1 MTIEELLALSPD
13 ASITV
18 HNRLFV
24 LQGTVTV
31 ALDTDGEHVWLIADD
46 GRLLSVKPAT
56 EEILSFNVV
65 EEELEPEGSVVS
77 YRGRAFEFNLE
88 DAGTVRRAVGDVEH
102 AEEDRYAFRDF
113 EDDEG
118 ERVRILT
125 NETTGDVHAFHGTV
139 VEAED
144 VQAA

>member
-18 HNRLFV
+18 HNRPFV
-24 LQGTVTV
+24 LQGVVTV
-31 ALDTDGEHVWLIADD
+31 VLDTDSEHVWLIADD
-46 GRLLSVKPAT
+46 GRLLSVTPAQ
-56 EEILSFNVV
+56 EEILSFELV
-65 EEELEPEGSVVS
+65 EEELEPEGSVIT
-77 YRGRAFEFNLE
+77 YRGREFEFNLE
-88 DAGTVRRAVGDVEH
+88 DAGTVRRALGDVEH

-118 ERVRILT
+118 SKVRLVT
-125 NETTGDVHAFHGTV
+125 NETTGDVHAYHGV
-139 VEAED
+139 SVEIED